1 LRNGVARSGEADQE
15 VPEMGKD
22 PMGGWPIERPD
33 ALRWIRKG
41 PDQVNVSWEREIRK
55 PRKSFFHE
63 HKYRMGKCC

>member
-1 LRNGVARSGEADQE
+1 
-15 VPEMGKD
+15 MGKD